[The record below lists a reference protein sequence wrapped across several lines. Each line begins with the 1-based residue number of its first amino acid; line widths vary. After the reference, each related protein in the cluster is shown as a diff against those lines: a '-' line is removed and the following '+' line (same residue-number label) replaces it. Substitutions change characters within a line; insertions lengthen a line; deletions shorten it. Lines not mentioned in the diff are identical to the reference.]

1 MPKFAP
7 IAAAL
12 LALSTAAL
20 AQSFVEKPHSA
31 ARGGPSL
38 ALALEAVQTSLAAC
52 QAKNFPVSA
61 LVIDFQGSTIAL
73 LSQDGASFRTPDLA
87 YAKAATALKY
97 KVPSGEVMKRADK
110 DPALVAELQ
119 ADPKIGSAHQGGL
132 PIMEGGKVIGAIAA
146 SGAVGGDN
154 DEACAKAG
162 LDKIA
167 ARLK

>member
-1 MPKFAP
+1 MSKSAL
-7 IAAAL
+7 IACAL
-12 LALSTAAL
+12 IASVSGAQ

-38 ALALEAVQTSLAAC
+38 TLALEALQTTLAAC

-61 LVIDFQGSTIAL
+61 LVIDFQGATIAL
-73 LSQDGASFRTPDLA
+73 LSADGASFRTPELA

-97 KVPSGEVMKRADK
+97 KAPSGEIMKRADTDK
-110 DPALVAELQ
+110 ALAAELQ

-132 PIMEGGKVIGAIAA
+132 PIMAGGKVIGAIAA
-146 SGAVGGDN
+146 SGAIGGEN
-154 DEACAKAG
+154 DEACAKIG

-167 ARLK
+167 ARVK